1 MDSGSLRPVER
12 RADGTIIV
20 DAYIAR
26 IGVLEYQ
33 MPDGTVRR
41 ELRRSEDVF
50 HPVSLRSFEGRPVTH
65 EHPPDLLDAK
75 TATRYAVGAQTA
87 SVVRDGEHVRTRL
100 SIYDARTVAAMESG
114 KLQISCGYSCDCIE
128 QGGVDPI
135 HGPFDAIQIN
145 IVGNHIAIVEAGRA
159 GPTAS
164 ARLDAWTWE
173 LPRAKRRDFDPS
185 QERAPDGRFG
195 TEAGDHGGEGKS
207 AGAAG
212 NSAPAVTAKPSTPS
226 AAMSDRAKRAM
237 ADKDFV
243 TRHQEALSEVA
254 AQIREKYPREE
265 RAKDSVSAE
274 VKQAIAARAEQLAV
288 HEDKIK
294 DARAQGMIVD
304 LPPEF
309 TEPVAVID
317 KVNARAEAIL
327 NGFREAQANVTAD
340 VERLSSLDDR
350 FYIGDGELVEL
361 PEDDSQDPPG
371 DEDVPDPDSDAYD
384 AAVEEF
390 VTATGSESL
399 EPDEAIPEWEPD
411 YSALREE
418 FEESIGDD
426 DDESDVELQF
436 SSVESPLPWS
446 PRMVSDDSD
455 LEPDEQKEEY
465 NKQLDRFN
473 ALADASKAKYTAAA
487 EKLEAAREARQAAI
501 KERAEKAQTSLETL
515 LAAQVEA
522 RAELVDLEKQFDKA
536 KDKLEDFGMGEDW
549 IAEQIYELDDESERS
564 LSDKEIETEYGAEIQ
579 RRYAFDDAVFEDNGA
594 TEAIKDSNKA
604 LMSFVK
610 ELSKITGREPA
621 IPKPAGKKPSRKRA
635 DIAAVGLACK
645 NGAMAVKPK
654 KRKDGDPRKGKL
666 DPAIAELQADACA
679 PDDEPMPLVEDAA
692 DPADPT
698 AEAPPESE
706 PVPTSDE
713 EDLEE
718 LTEEEIDE
726 LDDDELANMDE
737 PDVEEPDPEL
747 EPEIAIEDGEDLDI
761 DLEDEPEETTDAYDG
776 MFDEDG
782 EMTEAARG
790 KMSASS
796 FAIPSKS
803 KLPIYDADTVKAAMR
818 RFGEHEFDSAEE
830 RHAAYNRING
840 RARSFGIN
848 TKKFE
853 RTHGSKLD
861 AARTSM
867 TQDQKARRDSVR
879 AKIKR
884 RFDALR
890 NENAGLKGRIVGLT
904 RDLEAARAARKD
916 SADVPRLVAE
926 RAALVAQAVAV
937 KVPKFDSADAASMTA
952 VAAMDNL
959 AIKRAIVKHLDGED
973 LPADKHPQFIEAVYQ
988 SAIKRARNDEA
999 RARTG
1004 AAALAAARPAVTTTT
1019 TVGVEQQRNDSLP
1032 DEQAARAALR
1042 SNTATSW
1049 QRPAAHKE

>member
-1 MDSGSLRPVER
+1 MER
-12 RADGTIIV
+12 RPDGTIIV

-26 IGVLEYQ
+26 VGVLEYQ

-41 ELRRSEDVF
+41 ELRRAEDVF

-75 TATRYAVGAQTA
+75 TATRYAVGAQTSA
-87 SVVRDGEHVRTRL
+87 VVREGEHVRTRL
-100 SIYDARTVAAMESG
+100 SIYDARTVEAMESG
-114 KLQISCGYSCDCIE
+114 KLQISCGYTCDCIE

-173 LPRAKRRDFDPS
+173 RPVK
-185 QERAPDGRFG
+185 AP
-195 TEAGDHGGEGKS
+195 
-207 AGAAG
+207 
-212 NSAPAVTAKPSTPS
+212 
-226 AAMSDRAKRAM
+226 
-237 ADKDFV
+237 
-243 TRHQEALSEVA
+243 
-254 AQIREKYPREE
+254 
-265 RAKDSVSAE
+265 
-274 VKQAIAARAEQLAV
+274 LA
-288 HEDKIK
+288 
-294 DARAQGMIVD
+294 
-304 LPPEF
+304 
-309 TEPVAVID
+309 
-317 KVNARAEAIL
+317 
-327 NGFREAQANVTAD
+327 
-340 VERLSSLDDR
+340 
-350 FYIGDGELVEL
+350 
-361 PEDDSQDPPG
+361 
-371 DEDVPDPDSDAYD
+371 
-384 AAVEEF
+384 
-390 VTATGSESL
+390 ATG
-399 EPDEAIPEWEPD
+399 
-411 YSALREE
+411 
-418 FEESIGDD
+418 
-426 DDESDVELQF
+426 V
-436 SSVESPLPWS
+436 
-446 PRMVSDDSD
+446 
-455 LEPDEQKEEY
+455 
-465 NKQLDRFN
+465 
-473 ALADASKAKYTAAA
+473 
-487 EKLEAAREARQAAI
+487 
-501 KERAEKAQTSLETL
+501 
-515 LAAQVEA
+515 
-522 RAELVDLEKQFDKA
+522 
-536 KDKLEDFGMGEDW
+536 
-549 IAEQIYELDDESERS
+549 
-564 LSDKEIETEYGAEIQ
+564 
-579 RRYAFDDAVFEDNGA
+579 
-594 TEAIKDSNKA
+594 
-604 LMSFVK
+604 
-610 ELSKITGREPA
+610 
-621 IPKPAGKKPSRKRA
+621 
-635 DIAAVGLACK
+635 ACK
-645 NGAMAVKPK
+645 NGAMAAKPK
-654 KRKDGDPRKGKL
+654 KRKDGDPRKGKP
-666 DPAIAELQADACA
+666 DPAIAELQADACP

-692 DPADPT
+692 DPDAPA
-698 AEAPPESE
+698 AEVSPDSE

-713 EDLEE
+713 EDLED
-718 LTEEEIDE
+718 LTDEEIDE
-726 LDDDELANMDE
+726 LDEDEIANMDE
-737 PDVEEPDPEL
+737 PDVEVDPEID
-747 EPEIAIEDGEDLDI
+747 PETPVEDGADDLE

-776 MFDEDG
+776 MFDESG

-830 RHAAYNRING
+830 KHAAYNRING

-884 RFDALR
+884 RIDSLR
-890 NENAGLKGRIVGLT
+890 NENAKLEGRIVGLT

-937 KVPKFDSADAASMTA
+937 KVPKFDSASAESMTA

-959 AIKRAIVKHLDGED
+959 AIKRAIVRHLDGED
-973 LPADKHPQFIEAVYQ
+973 LPADKHPQYIEAVYQ

-1004 AAALAAARPAVTTTT
+1004 AAAHAAARPAVTTTT

-1049 QRPAAHKE
+1049 QRPAHKE